1 MTICK
6 ALCCPIW
13 CPANVYPHKPTLRLM
28 SMLIGKDSSCCTV
41 TQSAKWKKQ
50 QQLVFVHSF
59 DILLINGLFP
69 ISLGF
74 LNITLALFSIW
85 LLGFLEPE
93 VGLWTVTWLCC
104 QCRPLGFQ
112 LQAPSAWD
120 RPSLAC
126 GLLCLV
132 KTPAYWSGALAAR
145 LGLDLVLA
153 PVEVS
158 LFFFQPLSISY
169 FLDNS
174 IVHLKRC
181 L

>member
-1 MTICK
+1 MS
-6 ALCCPIW
+6 
-13 CPANVYPHKPTLRLM
+13 TLISPPCDGRACWLER
-28 SMLIGKDSSCCTV
+28 TV
-41 TQSAKWKKQ
+41 PVAQWQSAKWKKQ

-74 LNITLALFSIW
+74 LNIALALFSIW
-85 LLGFLEPE
+85 LLGFLEPK

-132 KTPAYWSGALAAR
+132 KIPTYCSWALATR
-145 LGLDLVLA
+145 HGVDLVLA

-158 LFFFQPLSISY
+158 HFFFPASEHFLLS
-169 FLDNS
+169 
-174 IVHLKRC
+174 
-181 L
+181 